1 MRLLCSLSLLAL
13 VLGDRVSFSEDIS
26 TCALDPRALL
36 ERATSADVVYNVA
49 YRCDERQTI
58 EDWASREVPAAE
70 ADALALVAT
79 HRQLQLDPTKVCVRA
94 RFRAH
99 VRMPHFLDDYVPAF
113 SAPVDV
119 DRTVCASGNRLF
131 ESTAVLNVP
140 VLGSV
145 VVDSECSLHAG
156 AMRCATATTL
166 DVPMLMY
173 VFASRLGDVFRQV
186 WHRKNVCTAQQLCA

>member
-1 MRLLCSLSLLAL
+1 MRLLCTLSLLAL
-13 VLGDRVSFSEDIS
+13 VLGDRVSFSEDVS
-26 TCALDPRALL
+26 TCALAPRTLL
-36 ERATSADVVYNVA
+36 ERATSTDVIYNVA
-49 YRCDERQTI
+49 FKCDERQTI

-70 ADALALVAT
+70 ADALPLVAA
-79 HRQLQLDPTKVCVRA
+79 HRQLQLDLMKVCVRA

-119 DRTVCASGNRLF
+119 DRTVCSSGNHLF

-140 VLGSV
+140 VFGTV
-145 VVDSECSLHAG
+145 DVDSECSLHPC
-156 AMRCATATTL
+156 AMRCATATAL
-166 DVPMLMY
+166 NLPVLMY

-186 WHRKNVCTAQQLCA
+186 WHRKNVCTTQQL